1 MEALIR
7 KVVPAE
13 INAMKI
19 EIEDFIELYNEGKC
33 ELVDVRVPFETAVW
47 KMGFGI
53 EIPANALP
61 DNLDKLPKEK
71 LLVVACPKTT
81 RSIMARMYL
90 TGKGFDVKFLNGG
103 LTGLTEYLKGGK
115 AKTITLKEA

>member
-1 MEALIR
+1 MEELIR

-13 INAMKI
+13 INSMNIDI
-19 EIEDFIELYNEGKC
+19 EAFIELYNEGKC
-33 ELVDVRVPFETAVW
+33 ELIDVRVPFETAVW

-53 EIPANALP
+53 EIPANELP
-61 DNLDKLPKEK
+61 DNLDKLPKDT

-90 TGKGFDVKFLNGG
+90 ASKGFDVRYLRDG

-115 AKTITLKEA
+115 AKSVKIKE

>member
-1 MEALIR
+1 MEDLIR

-13 INAMKI
+13 INSMNIDI
-19 EIEDFIELYNEGKC
+19 EEFIELYNEGKC

-47 KMGFGI
+47 KMNFGLF
-53 EIPANALP
+53 IPANELP
-61 DNLDKLPKEK
+61 DNLDKLPKNK

-90 TGKGFDVKFLNGG
+90 AEKGFEVKYLNDG

-115 AKTITLKEA
+115 AKTIKL